1 MFENIEEKL
10 KAIANIFTVI
20 GFIASIISGIVCWVN
35 HIGFLVG
42 LIILVV
48 GCLFSWAGGCLLY
61 GFGELIES
69 TKAIERATRTNSPI
83 SPIPNSNASQKSCPS
98 CFNRVAQSDT
108 VCKHCGEKLS

>member
-20 GFIASIISGIVCWVN
+20 GFISSIILGIVCWTN
-35 HIGFLVG
+35 HIGFFIG

-48 GCLFSWAGGCLLY
+48 GCLFSWAVGCLLY

-69 TKAIERATRTNSPI
+69 TKTIERATRKDTSV
-83 SPIPNSNASQKSCPS
+83 SSIPNSNVSQKSCPS
-98 CFNRVAQSDT
+98 CFSRVAQSDT